1 MASLLSPSL
10 SLQPPFSS
18 SPQVQCLKKGAFS
31 SASLVRDSSS
41 TPYVSSP
48 SSSVT
53 SSSTSNL
60 IPQVVVTR
68 ERGKNKQIIK
78 ALEKHGIS
86 SLELPLIQHARGPD
100 FDRLASVLNT
110 SFDWIIITSP
120 EAGSVFLEAWKAAS
134 SPKVKVGV
142 VGAGT
147 ARIFEEAMQ
156 SAQGSLH
163 VAFTPSK
170 ATGKVLAS
178 ELPENVGKRSSV
190 LYPASLKASSDIGVY
205 WLVHD
210 LTTLLC
216 FLLSMIC
223 ILEEGL
229 SRRGFE
235 VLRLNTYTTVPVQ
248 SVDAMLLQQALSAP
262 VLAVASPSA
271 VRAWMNLIQNAE
283 QWGNYVACIG
293 ETTASAARR
302 LGLKHVYHPEQPGL
316 EGWVESIMEALGA
329 HVDSIISSRRN

>member
-1 MASLLSPSL
+1 MASLLFPSSLL
-10 SLQPPFSS
+10 SLQPPFPSPSS
-18 SPQVQCLKKGAFS
+18 QVQCLKRGVFAP
-31 SASLVRDSSS
+31 RDSISPSVSSSS
-41 TPYVSSP
+41 TSLP
-48 SSSVT
+48 

-86 SLELPLIQHARGPD
+86 SLELPLIQHSRGPD
-100 FDRLASVLNT
+100 FDRLASVLT
-110 SFDWIIITSP
+110 DKSFDWIIITSP

-142 VGAGT
+142 VGGGT
-147 ARIFEEAMQ
+147 ARVFEEAMQ
-156 SAQGSLH
+156 SAKGLLQ

-190 LYPASLKASSDIGVY
+190 LYPASLKASNEI
-205 WLVHD
+205 
-210 LTTLLC
+210 
-216 FLLSMIC
+216 
-223 ILEEGL
+223 EEGL

-262 VLAVASPSA
+262 VLSVASPSA
-271 VRAWMNLIQNAE
+271 VRAWLNLIQNAE
-283 QWGNYVACIG
+283 QWSNYVACIG

-302 LGLKHVYHPEQPGL
+302 LGLKNVYHPDQPGL
-316 EGWVESIMEALGA
+316 EGWVESIREALAA
-329 HVDSIISSRRN
+329 HEGLHRFK

>member
-1 MASLLSPSL
+1 MASLLFPSSLL

-18 SPQVQCLKKGAFS
+18 PSSPVQCLKRGVFAP
-31 SASLVRDSSS
+31 RDSI
-41 TPYVSSP
+41 SP
-48 SSSVT
+48 SIS

-78 ALEKHGIS
+78 TLEKHGIT
-86 SLELPLIQHARGPD
+86 SLELSLIQYSR
-100 FDRLASVLNT
+100 
-110 SFDWIIITSP
+110 
-120 EAGSVFLEAWKAAS
+120 E
-134 SPKVKVGV
+134 
-142 VGAGT
+142 T
-147 ARIFEEAMQ
+147 ARVFEEAMQ
-156 SAQGSLH
+156 SAKGLLQ

-190 LYPASLKASSDIGVY
+190 LYPASLKASNEI
-205 WLVHD
+205 
-210 LTTLLC
+210 
-216 FLLSMIC
+216 
-223 ILEEGL
+223 EEGL

-262 VLAVASPSA
+262 VLSVASPSA
-271 VRAWMNLIQNAE
+271 VRAWLNLIQNAE
-283 QWGNYVACIG
+283 QWSNYVACIG

-302 LGLKHVYHPEQPGL
+302 LGLKNVYHPDQPGL
-316 EGWVESIMEALGA
+316 EGWVESIREALAA
-329 HVDSIISSRRN
+329 HEGLHRFK